1 MRISAILVR
10 WRGLLL
16 ALTTVLAI
24 VCALC
29 IPRLNIIMDL
39 PYFLPDDSPMKIG
52 LGVIEKEFPSI
63 DAQMNNINVMFTGH
77 PDQDSLR
84 NELFRL
90 TEGLSPSEVK
100 TNATHTLFQFR
111 PPRSLDVRECE
122 SRIEEFYGDK
132 VIVELDIDKN
142 MPANIIPMI
151 VLGFVL
157 VFVILFI
164 MCSSFMEVFLFLI
177 TTGMAVAINM
187 GSNIL
192 LDGVSYMTNTMVGV
206 LQMILSMDY
215 SIILMNRFRQEKA
228 HRSNNPKAM
237 QFAIFGA
244 SRAILSSAL
253 TTIVSLLMLCFMH
266 LKIGTDLGFV
276 LAKGVFFS
284 LMCNFTVLPA
294 LILAFDK
301 AITAT
306 AKKNPRLPANA
317 LARFE
322 MKFRLPLA
330 FAFIGIFVAS
340 FLLQKRTEI
349 SFSAVWSTP
358 ITNEFPSDNPVMLVY
373 DNSEQNAIPGL
384 LDTLERDARVQTCV
398 SYPSLMVK
406 GYTAKE
412 MAERFGQLSP
422 IVTEDLLNIVY
433 YAHSHP
439 SRTEKLSVGEIE
451 DLGRE
456 LTERGLMP
464 KGVDMDALMKSLTPP
479 AKPATQ
485 SKPRIKPVAE
495 QPAAVTPPEPETA
508 PVAAQDS
515 IAPVEQKADT
525 VAVAVAETPVQPTAS
540 PEPENPITY
549 ELATRQM
556 TAKQMAALLELDR
569 STMQLA
575 YRMAGRTRKP
585 ATMSP
590 LELST
595 FIVEKVLPDKRYSTY
610 IDKQQ
615 AALIREYHRQLDSA
629 FMAGPAIL
637 AQTDI
642 PVDMPDSTA
651 IATPEDSVLVAVQET
666 PVKPEPPVVASVP
679 EPEEEEEYVPP
690 TPLERLAEMAFSGR
704 KYSSARMQSALS
716 AAGIPVSKDE
726 MDLLYIYAG
735 SRKDYD
741 PETRMTVAGL
751 LDFLKQTLEENAALA
766 EIAGLDAAKVLNE
779 ARTEL
784 IEGVA
789 MLHSEQNSVA
799 LIMTDYEFESPQS
812 FTFVERCK
820 ALSDRTLQKAHYL
833 IGESVMY
840 KEFKDEFPREL
851 LILTILTVA
860 AIFIIVLFTFK
871 SFVIPILLIIT
882 VLSGVYVNVYVSGLA
897 GNTMYFLA
905 YLITQSILM
914 GATIDYSILFT
925 SYYRKSRLR
934 QGIPE
939 SLAAAYNGSCHSILT
954 SGLIL
959 TVAPYA
965 MSWMIS
971 DAMVACILKS
981 IAVGALVAI
990 LIILFILPGMIA
1002 IADSLIAPKEALKR
1016 LLKK

>member
-1 MRISAILVR
+1 MVR
-10 WRGLLL
+10 FRGLLL
-16 ALTTVLAI
+16 GLTTALAI
-24 VCALC
+24 VCILC

-63 DAQMNNINVMFTGH
+63 DAQMNNIYVMFPGH

-84 NELFRL
+84 NDLFRL
-90 TEGLSPSEVK
+90 TEGLSPSEIK
-100 TNATHTLFQFR
+100 TNDNYTLFQFR
-111 PPRSLDVRECE
+111 PPRSMDVLDCKT
-122 SRIEEFYGDK
+122 RIEDHYGDSI
-132 VIVELDIDKN
+132 IVELDIEKN
-142 MPANIIPMI
+142 IPDNIIPMI

-157 VFVILFI
+157 AFVILFI
-164 MCSSFMEVFLFLI
+164 MCSSFMEVFLFMI
-177 TTGMAVAINM
+177 TTGIAVAINM

-192 LDGVSYMTNTMVGV
+192 LDGVAFLTNTMVGV

-215 SIILMNRFRQEKA
+215 SIILMNRFRQERMRRK
-228 HRSNNPKAM
+228 NNAEAM
-237 QFAIFGA
+237 VRAIHGG

-294 LILAFDK
+294 LILGFDK

-306 AKKNPRLPANA
+306 AKKTPSLPANA

-330 FAFIGIFVAS
+330 FAFVAVFVVS
-340 FLLQKRTEI
+340 FLLQRRTEV
-349 SFSAVWSTP
+349 SFSALWSTP

-373 DNSEQNAIPGL
+373 DNSEQNVIPGL
-384 LDTLERDARVQTCV
+384 LDTLEHDARVQTCL

-422 IVTEDLLNIVY
+422 LVTEDLLNIVY

-439 SRTEKLSVGEIE
+439 KRTEKLSVADME
-451 DLGRE
+451 DIGRE
-456 LTERGLMP
+456 LTARGLMP
-464 KGVDMDALMKSLTPP
+464 SSIDMDALIKSLTPP
-479 AKPATQ
+479 AKPAAKTPAKQ
-485 SKPRIKPVAE
+485 TIVPAE
-495 QPAAVTPPEPETA
+495 TAITPEPEVQPVLQDTA
-508 PVAAQDS
+508 VVIPVH
-515 IAPVEQKADT
+515 EDT
-525 VAVAVAETPVQPTAS
+525 VATAEAVTEAPARKS
-540 PEPENPITY
+540 DNPITY
-549 ELATRQM
+549 ELATTQL
-556 TAKQMAALLELDR
+556 TAKQMAKMLGIDR
-569 STMQLA
+569 STIQLA

-595 FIVEKVLPDKRYSTY
+595 FVVEKVLTDKRYSSY
-610 IDKQQ
+610 VDKQQ
-615 AALIREYHRQLDSA
+615 AALIREAHRQLDSA
-629 FMAGPAIL
+629 FIAGPAIL
-637 AQTDI
+637 AQEDI
-642 PVDMPDSTA
+642 PIDMPDSTVL
-651 IATPEDSVLVAVQET
+651 ATPADTVLVAAQPA
-666 PVKPEPPVVASVP
+666 PVKPEPVVVVPVSI
-679 EPEEEEEYVPP
+679 PEEEEDEYVPP

-704 KYSSARMQSALS
+704 KYSSERMQSALS

-735 SRKDYD
+735 SRKDYN

-766 EIAGLDAAKVLNE
+766 EIAGIDAAKMLAE

-789 MLHSEQNSVA
+789 MLHSDEHSVA
-799 LIMTDYEFESPQS
+799 LIVTNYEFESPET

-820 ALSDRTLQKAHYL
+820 VLSDRALHKQHYV

-851 LILTILTVA
+851 LLLTVLTVA
-860 AIFIIVLFTFK
+860 AIFIIVLLTFK
-871 SFVIPILLIIT
+871 SFLIPILLIIT
-882 VLSGVYVNVYVSGLA
+882 VLSGVYVNVYVFGVVSD
-897 GNTMYFLA
+897 TMYFLA

-914 GATIDYSILFT
+914 GATIDYSILFV
-925 SYYRKSRLR
+925 SYYRKSRLHH
-934 QGIPE
+934 GVAD
-939 SLAAAYNGSCHSILT
+939 SLAEAYNGSCHSILT

-965 MSWMIS
+965 MSYMIS
-971 DAMVACILKS
+971 DAMVISILRS
-981 IAVGALVAI
+981 IAVGAMVAI

-1002 IADSLIAPKEALKR
+1002 IADSIVAPRRAIKK